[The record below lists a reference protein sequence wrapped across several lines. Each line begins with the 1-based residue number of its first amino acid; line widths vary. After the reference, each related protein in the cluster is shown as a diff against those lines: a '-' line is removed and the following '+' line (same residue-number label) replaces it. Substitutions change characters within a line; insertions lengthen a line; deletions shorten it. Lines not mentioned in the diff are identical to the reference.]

1 VSTRVLFVRHAEV
14 HNPRNVVYG
23 RLPRFRL
30 SARGR
35 EQAALI
41 ADCLADEPVAAVYT
55 SPLLRA
61 RQTAETIAAQHP
73 GVPLRRSA
81 LLAEIRTGW
90 QGTPNKEV
98 PKGTSFYVDRKHP
111 DDEIVEDVLARQQ
124 RLLRLLL
131 RRHRDQTVV
140 CVGHADPIAIVTL
153 WAGGE
158 TVTPKLLQEPL
169 APVRG
174 AVVIFEYPT
183 PDARPILSY
192 YNPQPP
198 EPEKHGKDGEAAY
211 DGTSAPAAT
220 ASAAATNG
228 ATPPVPAIAPDGP
241 PAASAAPAPVDGP
254 PAASANGHAPA
265 PSPGHPGA
273 APTPDRPDPAATPGS

>member
-1 VSTRVLFVRHAEV
+1 MSTRLLFVRHAEV

-35 EQAALI
+35 EQAQLI
-41 ADCLADEPVAAVYT
+41 AECLADEPVAAIYT

-61 RQTAETIAAQHP
+61 RQTALAIAAFHP
-73 GVPLRRSA
+73 GVPVRRNA

-111 DDEIVEDVLARQQ
+111 DDEVVEDVLARQQ
-124 RLLRLLL
+124 RLVRLLL
-131 RRHRDQTVV
+131 RRHRDQAVV
-140 CVGHADPIAIVTL
+140 CVGHADPIAVLTL

-169 APVRG
+169 APARG

-183 PDARPILSY
+183 PDALPILSY
-192 YNPQPP
+192 WNPQPP
-198 EPEKHGKDGEAAY
+198 EPEKHSADGEAAY
-211 DGTSAPAAT
+211 DGTSAPAAD
-220 ASAAATNG
+220 AAPADGNAAPADAAA
-228 ATPPVPAIAPDGP
+228 AA
-241 PAASAAPAPVDGP
+241 AASAPATTGAVSADPTR
-254 PAASANGHAPA
+254 ANGHA
-265 PSPGHPGA
+265 A
-273 APTPDRPDPAATPGS
+273 APLTGGANAPAGPAATPTG